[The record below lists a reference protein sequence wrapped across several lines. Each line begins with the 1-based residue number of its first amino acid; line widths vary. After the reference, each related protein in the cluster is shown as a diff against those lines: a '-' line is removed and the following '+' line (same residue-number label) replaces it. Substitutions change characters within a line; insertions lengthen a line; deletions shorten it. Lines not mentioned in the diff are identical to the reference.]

1 MEKFSNAIEKHVAP
15 MANKIARQKYIQ
27 ALQSTFLSL
36 IPFMT
41 IGSFALIVI
50 SPAADYTT
58 MDEGILRTFFQAWQS
73 LADFTIVQLVL
84 IYSIYM

>member
-1 MEKFSNAIEKHVAP
+1 MERFSNVIEKHVAP
-15 MANKIARQKYIQ
+15 VANKIARQKYIQ

-41 IGSFALIVI
+41 IGSFALIII

-58 MDEGILRTFFQAWQS
+58 MDAGLLRTFFKAGNRW
-73 LADFTIVQLVL
+73 L
-84 IYSIYM
+84 ILQTCH